1 MNLFLSFVALVV
13 ENQNNKL
20 QDVKPNI
27 ANTDYDV
34 SQIVQAALLATIFL
48 VILGIFF
55 YLLDLWSKH
64 WSFLTK
70 LREPLKKNYFFIL
83 LLFPFFYLV
92 FFYAYYL
99 PNKGDKTFWVKSET
113 VDYLSKASL
122 TFLGVGVVTC
132 GYKWLN
138 NLSFFKKQFSEL
150 IKSEDFSNV
159 LSEKMKDLAM
169 SNDYL
174 LQRNDLEEI
183 WKRVT
188 LCKYE
193 QKFPELGPEIQKKL
207 ENDYFL
213 EQSLM
218 YYYKHFRVQIN
229 LSLEGDI
236 IKITEISNL
245 TVVSATT
252 DKIEIN
258 FGTNTDFEI
267 EDGIY
272 AEITSDKCKCDGD
285 ILKLET
291 TSNTDDQGNKDKF
304 NKSFSAYLEGKKRYV
319 IERQI
324 VLTQDIKK
332 DRVFSFS
339 SSRLIEDLLIN
350 FQLDENLEIFFSPVG
365 KNEFE
370 LDNHIC
376 NDKSKSYISR
386 DLLLPG
392 EKFKV
397 FIYKKSLPIL

>member
-1 MNLFLSFVALVV
+1 MNLSLSFILLVSAAKNNALP
-13 ENQNNKL
+13 NKPT
-20 QDVKPNI
+20 VSN
-27 ANTDYDV
+27 YDF
-34 SQIVQAALLATIFL
+34 SNIVQAALLAMIFL
-48 VILGIFF
+48 VVFGISL
-55 YLLDLWSKH
+55 YLMDQLSKH
-64 WSFLTK
+64 WSFLSK
-70 LREPLKKNYFFIL
+70 LKEPLKKNYFFIL

-99 PNKGDKTFWVKSET
+99 PNKDNATFWVRPET
-113 VDYLSKASL
+113 VDYLSDASI
-122 TFLGVGVVTC
+122 TFLGLGVVTS

-138 NLSFFKKQFSEL
+138 NLAFFKKQFSEL

-183 WKRVT
+183 WTRVT

-207 ENDYFL
+207 ENDLFL

-218 YYYKHFRVQIN
+218 YYYKNFRVQIN

-245 TVVSATT
+245 TVISATT

-258 FGTNTDFEI
+258 FGTNTDVELG
-267 EDGIY
+267 EGIY
-272 AEITSDKCKCDGD
+272 SEITTDKCKCDGN

-291 TSNTDDQGNKDKF
+291 TSNLNGDGKEDKF

-319 IERQI
+319 IERQV
-324 VLTQDIKK
+324 VLTQDIKN

-339 SSRLIEDLLIN
+339 SSRIIEDLLIN
-350 FQLDENLEIFFSPVG
+350 FKLDENLQIFFSPVK
-365 KNEFE
+365 KNVFE

-376 NDKSKSYISR
+376 TDRSISYISR

-397 FIYKKSLPIL
+397 FIYKK